1 VRTPHCKEYI
11 QITYCEIQSETDDT
25 KAAYEREMYRGGA
38 NTEASWF
45 LFDHLHNTQRAY
57 NDKKKATAD
66 GLLDQRA
73 FVISV

>member
-1 VRTPHCKEYI
+1 
-11 QITYCEIQSETDDT
+11 
-25 KAAYEREMYRGGA
+25 MYRGGA